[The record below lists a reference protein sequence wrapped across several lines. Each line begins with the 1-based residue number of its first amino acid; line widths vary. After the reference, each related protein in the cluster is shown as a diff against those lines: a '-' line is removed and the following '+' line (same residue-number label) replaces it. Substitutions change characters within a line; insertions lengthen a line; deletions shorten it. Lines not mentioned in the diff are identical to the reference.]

1 MDPSGSSLLT
11 ELLIIIILTLTN
23 AFFAAAEIAFVSI
36 NKSKME
42 SLAED
47 GDKKA
52 IRVLALLDEADNFLA
67 TIQVAITLAGFL
79 SSAQAATSF
88 AVVFSDYLPDFA
100 GAMTLATLLV
110 TLILSY
116 FTLVFGELFPKQIAM
131 QMPETIAMS
140 TSWIIKMTQK
150 LLRPFIWLLSAST
163 GFLKRIVPIDF
174 TEREEKFT
182 RDEMRVIIE
191 QGRESGSFDTDELD
205 MMEGVLSLDTKIAR
219 EVMVPRTDT
228 FMIDINAEYEENLNL
243 VIDSPYSRVP
253 IYQNEK
259 DNVIGVLHVKNIL
272 KKASDKGFDEID
284 FMKIA
289 NLPMQVPSTIY
300 TDDLLIEFQREQQHM
315 AILID
320 EYGGVEGIVTMEDLL
335 EEIVGEIDDETDV
348 STLGDIRVIDDFN
361 YYLNGSL
368 PIGEFNSYFDADVEG
383 KEVDTIA
390 GYMINQIGYVPTDEE
405 RVSIRINNYVLSTS
419 EINNGRIYGVLLNID
434 KEGMIEVDYDA
445 VEDIEKTEKVEE
457 TEGIEEERHSES
469 LESEENDD

>member
-11 ELLIIIILTLTN
+11 ELFIIVVLTLVN
-23 AFFAAAEIAFVSI
+23 AFFASAEIAFVSI
-36 NKSKME
+36 NKSKVE
-42 SLAED
+42 SLAEN

-52 IRVLALLDEADNFLA
+52 IRVLKLLEEADNFLA
-67 TIQVAITLAGFL
+67 TIQVAITFAGFL

-88 AVVFSDYLPDFA
+88 AVVFADYLPDFA
-100 GAMTLATLLV
+100 GSITLATLLV

-131 QMPETIAMS
+131 QMPEKIAMS
-140 TSWIIKMTQK
+140 TSWIVSMTQK
-150 LLRPFIWLLSAST
+150 LLKPFIWLLSAST
-163 GFLKRIVPIDF
+163 GFLKRIIPIDF

-191 QGRESGSFDTDELD
+191 QSRESGSFDTDELD

-228 FMIDINAEYEENLNL
+228 FMIDIDAPYDENLKL

-272 KKASDKGFDEID
+272 KKVSSDGFGKID
-284 FMKIA
+284 FMEVA
-289 NLPMQVPSTIY
+289 NYPMLVPSTVY

-361 YYLNGSL
+361 FYLNGGL
-368 PIGEFNSYFDADVEG
+368 LIDEFNNYF
-383 KEVDTIA
+383 KENIESKDVDTIA
-390 GYMINQIGYVPTDEE
+390 GFMINHIGYVPADEE
-405 RVSIRINNYVLSTS
+405 RVSIRINNYVLTTS
-419 EINNGRIYGVLLNID
+419 EIHNGRIYGVLLNID
-434 KEGMIEVDYDA
+434 EERMIEVDYNT
-445 VEDIEKTEKVEE
+445 EDDYLEDTDEPIEEATDSEE
-457 TEGIEEERHSES
+457 TKS
-469 LESEENDD
+469 

>member
-11 ELLIIIILTLTN
+11 ELFIIVVLTLVN
-23 AFFAAAEIAFVSI
+23 AFFASAEIAFVSI
-36 NKSKME
+36 NKSKVE

-52 IRVLALLDEADNFLA
+52 IRVLKLLEEADNFLA
-67 TIQVAITLAGFL
+67 TIQVAITFAGFL

-88 AVVFSDYLPDFA
+88 AIVFSDFLPDFA
-100 GAMTLATLLV
+100 GAITLATVVV

-131 QMPETIAMS
+131 QMPERIAMS
-140 TSWIIKMTQK
+140 TSWIVSVTQK
-150 LLRPFIWLLSAST
+150 FLKPFIWLLSAST
-163 GFLKRIVPIDF
+163 GFLKRMIPIDF

-191 QGRESGSFDTDELD
+191 QSRESGSFDTDELD

-228 FMIDINAEYEENLNL
+228 FMIDIDAPYDENLKL

-253 IYQNEK
+253 IYKDEK

-272 KKASDKGFDEID
+272 KKVSTDGFGEID
-284 FMKIA
+284 FMDVS
-289 NLPMQVPSTIY
+289 NYPMLVPSTVY

-315 AILID
+315 GILID

-361 YYLNGSL
+361 FYLNGGL
-368 PIGEFNSYFDADVEG
+368 LIEEFNNYFQENMESKD
-383 KEVDTIA
+383 VDTIA
-390 GYMINQIGYVPTDEE
+390 GFMINHIGYVPADEE
-405 RVSIRINNYVLSTS
+405 RVSIRINNYVLTTS
-419 EINNGRIYGVLLNID
+419 EIHNGRIYGVLLNID
-434 KEGMIEVDYDA
+434 EERMIEVDYNT
-445 VEDIEKTEKVEE
+445 EDDYLEESSEE
-457 TEGIEEERHSES
+457 TEEVTEQEESKS
-469 LESEENDD
+469 

>member
-11 ELLIIIILTLTN
+11 QLLVIVILTLVN
-23 AFFAAAEIAFVSI
+23 AFFASAEIAFVSI
-36 NKSKME
+36 NKSKIE
-42 SLAED
+42 NLAED

-52 IRVLALLDEADNFLA
+52 IRVLALLEEADNFLA
-67 TIQVAITLAGFL
+67 TIQVAITFAGFL

-100 GAMTLATLLV
+100 GAVTVATLIV

-116 FTLVFGELFPKQIAM
+116 FTLVFGELFPKQVAM

-140 TSWIIKMTQK
+140 TSGIVSMVQK
-150 LLRPFIWLLSAST
+150 LLKPFIWLLSAST
-163 GFLKRIVPIDF
+163 GFLKKIIPIDF

-182 RDEMRVIIE
+182 RDEMRVIID
-191 QGRESGSFDTDELD
+191 QSRESGSFDTDELD

-228 FMIDINAEYEENLNL
+228 FMINIDAAYSENLKL
-243 VIDSPYSRVP
+243 VIESPYSRVP
-253 IYQNEK
+253 IYRDEK
-259 DNVIGVLHVKNIL
+259 DNVIGILHVKNIL
-272 KKASDKGFDEID
+272 KKASAMGFDKID

-289 NLPMQVPSTIY
+289 NYPMLVPSTVY

-348 STLGDIRVIDDFN
+348 STLGDIRMIDDFN
-361 YYLNGSL
+361 FYLNGGL
-368 PIGEFNSYFDADVEG
+368 LIDEFNNYF
-383 KEVDTIA
+383 KENIESKDVDTIA
-390 GYMINQIGYVPTDEE
+390 GFIINHIGYVPEDEE
-405 RVSIRINNYVLSTS
+405 RVSIRINNYVLTTS
-419 EINNGRIYGVLLNID
+419 EIQNGRIYSVLLNID
-434 KEGMIEVDYDA
+434 EEGMIEVDYNT
-445 VEDIEKTEKVEE
+445 EDDYLEEASELIEELEE
-457 TEGIEEERHSES
+457 TEES
-469 LESEENDD
+469 DEAE